1 MVEKIVGTMAHKLKM
16 RMSRLYFEENQ
27 MKSLCVLICI
37 TICLSMTGCSTL
49 THIVE
54 THFTVQPGNDVFENA
69 TADQPL
75 GRVQVYNN
83 NPYTVHLEIEESD
96 SHQGLEPFYGDGGV
110 SLNAYA
116 ACLTLKVIF

>member
-1 MVEKIVGTMAHKLKM
+1 
-16 RMSRLYFEENQ
+16 
-27 MKSLCVLICI
+27 MKSLCVLICF

>member
-1 MVEKIVGTMAHKLKM
+1 
-16 RMSRLYFEENQ
+16 

-96 SHQGLEPFYGDGGV
+96 SHQELEPFYGDGGV